1 MFDDEISKLLERV
14 VSSLKRTRNTSMKE
28 ACKIGIIDIDNWEW
42 AQGVGIYGLYCC
54 ARELENDEALDWLGK
69 WIDKNIEKGLPER
82 NVNTTAP
89 LLTVSA
95 LGKDTGNEKYLAI
108 CREWAEWI
116 IKDLPRTKFG
126 GFQHVISN
134 ALNHMQLWD
143 DTLFMTV
150 LFIAQ
155 MAMIDNKEE
164 YLKECEYQFLLH
176 SNYLQDR
183 RTGLWFHGWTFE
195 DSHNFANA
203 LWGRGNCWITAFI
216 PDYLEITEGN
226 CSIKRYMISVL
237 NAQVEALKKYQD
249 SSGLWHTL
257 IDDESSYLEVSATAG
272 FAYGIL
278 KGIRMGILSE
288 EYHEMAM
295 KAAKGVIDNIAE
307 DGTVLNVSYGTGV
320 GKTLQDYR
328 DVPICPMTYGQALTI
343 MLLTELMKH

>member
-1 MFDDEISKLLERV
+1 MFDDEITNLIEKV
-14 VSSLKRTRNTSMKE
+14 AGSLKQTRNTSINE
-28 ACKIGIIDIDNWEW
+28 TCKIGIIDIDNWEW

-54 ARELENDEALDWLGK
+54 AQELENKEELVWLNE
-69 WIDKNIEKGLPER
+69 WIDRNIEKGLPDR

-116 IKDLPRTKFG
+116 MMDLPRTKFG

-134 ALNHMQLWD
+134 VLNHMQLWD

-150 LFIAQ
+150 LFIAR
-155 MAMIDNKEE
+155 MAMIDNKKD

-176 SNYLQDR
+176 SNYLQDK

-195 DSHNFANA
+195 GNHNFANA

-216 PDYLEITEGN
+216 PDYLEITEGD
-226 CSIKRYMISVL
+226 CSIKQYMVSVL

-278 KGIRMGILSE
+278 KGIRLGILSE
-288 EYHEMAM
+288 EYREMAM
-295 KAAKGVIDNIAE
+295 KAAEGVINNISD

-320 GKTLQDYR
+320 GRTLQGYR

-343 MLLTELMKH
+343 MLLAELIKH

>member
-134 ALNHMQLWD
+134 VLNHMQLWD

-195 DSHNFANA
+195 GSHNFANA